1 MTIQVHINE
10 GEEKA
15 SFRECERTRC
25 MRKRDKKTVSSQ
37 ERKRKREAVVE
48 ESAWQ
53 PRLLRPAPL
62 ETLSSSKSLE

>member
-10 GEEKA
+10 WEEKA

-25 MRKRDKKTVSSQ
+25 MRKRDKKTMSSQ

-48 ESAWQ
+48 S
-53 PRLLRPAPL
+53 P
-62 ETLSSSKSLE
+62 